1 MPASALK
8 TDFNYLEHKFCYQFN
23 HHGKKE
29 YEKLKKDEKN
39 KVKERLK
46 NFAKKTWREMV
57 QMPREKGLTP
67 ENLNSESYKKTVGRS
82 KLSHTKIYPFHIR
95 VPSISKKFR
104 IFGYQRKDVFYVTQI
119 DRNHKQHR

>member
-1 MPASALK
+1 MPASADN
-8 TDFNYLEHKFCYQFN
+8 TDPGYLEHNFCYQFN
-23 HHGKKE
+23 QGG
-29 YEKLKKDEKN
+29 EKGFKRLKKDEQI
-39 KVKERLK
+39 KVERRLK

-104 IFGYQRKDVFYVTQI
+104 IFGYQHKDVFYVTQI

>member
-23 HHGKKE
+23 QGG
-29 YEKLKKDEKN
+29 EKGFKRLKKDEQI
-39 KVKERLK
+39 KVERRLE
-46 NFAKKTWREMV
+46 NFAEKTWREMV
-57 QMPREKGLTP
+57 QMPRENGLTP
-67 ENLNSESYKKTVGRS
+67 EKFNSESYNKTVGRAN
-82 KLSHTKIYPFHIR
+82 HTEKIYPFHIR

-104 IFGYQRKDVFYVTQI
+104 IFGYQHKDVFYVTQI